1 MIESSTN
8 AANKGDKER
17 FELRAF
23 MAKHS
28 GVTTTKYRDGQPIY
42 AQGDPASALFYIM
55 DGSAKVTVISEHGKE
70 GVVAILGPG
79 DFFGEGCIDGPLLR
93 SSTITAT
100 SPSEIA
106 RIDRSIVSA
115 ALKSDP
121 TFSDFFL
128 HFVLVR
134 NQKLQADLVDQLFNS
149 SEKRLARI
157 LLTLATTGLDEQ
169 SNLIDMPITQ
179 ETLANM
185 VGTTRPRI
193 NQFMTK
199 FRKLGYID
207 YNGKIRVHN
216 ALLNIILND
225 QTHSAQ

>member
-1 MIESSTN
+1 MIEITTN

-23 MAKHS
+23 MAKHP
-28 GVTTTKYRDGQPIY
+28 GVTMTKYGDGQPIY
-42 AQGDPASALFYIM
+42 AQGDPANALFYIM

-79 DFFGEGCIDGPLLR
+79 DFFGEGCIDGPLLQ
-93 SSTITAT
+93 SSTIAAT

-121 TFSDFFL
+121 TFADFFL